1 MKNLF
6 DRAKLFFCKDREFR
20 SALYDIMGFCP
31 HNIDLYRTAF
41 AHKSQE
47 YRSKKLGNKPLNN
60 ERLEF
65 LGDAVLETVVSHI
78 VYRHFPNK
86 REGFLTNTRSKIVS
100 RESLGKLAK
109 ELHIDRLIQSQTHS
123 RTHNSYL
130 GGNSF
135 EALMG
140 AIYLDRGF
148 RYAFRFVEQR
158 IIGAVLDLES
168 VASKEV
174 NFKSKL
180 LEWSQKNRIRLEFKD
195 SATDTDNANGPS
207 FLTTIVIEGLYAG
220 EGKGYSK
227 KESHQTAAKDALT
240 KLRREPQFLDSVF
253 RAKEK
258 RTAMGAEEFFTVPK
272 IDEIEAEIAKEQ
284 SEGNTARKDNAR
296 NERSRKEKGGEQRN
310 DKRADRQKENR
321 EDKNTERKNTKARGE
336 KQNEDGAKGNAE
348 RKDRKNKGAEARK
361 EREQRRRTTERETAN
376 SESKNEAAA
385 DVSTPKTDERPRPKK
400 NASAQEPKETPA
412 AENNTAA
419 PEVETNGK
427 NAMTAPQKEQPND
440 RSQRKEQRADAEPA
454 AVANADAPRN
464 ESAVQANETL
474 ANEVAA
480 PTTAPQS
487 ETAEQSEAPTMVRHD
502 EPQPQQQPAQALPD
516 TPNILPQSDHIEAQG
531 QEATPTVQ
539 PEEPTAVFA
548 PMQLPAA
555 IADKQEA
562 EQPKEAISPDEPATP
577 VAESTDERDTLFTQ
591 EKRDASPDENSVLPV
606 EQPTAQEADQRV
618 ASAADRSTE
627 ESGAPAHYSTDET
640 PEEAPAPRTEQQKKR
655 ARRQNKAQNAAGYTN
670 TTPPPAEQSRRA
682 EKAERRLREEAHRRD
697 VERAQNDLAD
707 EAERIDSSEEESSD
721 AQPTARR
728 NNRRRRGGARR
739 RKNERN
745 NGNAENGNADNAPQQ
760 DANLN

>member
-6 DRAKLFFCKDREFR
+6 DRAKLFFSKDREFR

-284 SEGNTARKDNAR
+284 SEGAPARKDNAR

-361 EREQRRRTTERETAN
+361 EREQRRRAAERETAN
-376 SESKNEAAA
+376 GESKNEAAA

-400 NASAQEPKETPA
+400 NAPTQEPKETPA

-419 PEVETNGK
+419 PEVETNGE
-427 NAMTAPQKEQPND
+427 NAMTAPQKGQPND
-440 RSQRKEQRADAEPA
+440 RSQRDEQRADAEPA

-487 ETAEQSEAPTMVRHD
+487 ETAAQSETPTVRHD
-502 EPQPQQQPAQALPD
+502 EPLPKPEPAQALPD
-516 TPNILPQSDHIEAQG
+516 TPNILPQSDRIEAQG
-531 QEATPTVQ
+531 REATPIVQ

-548 PMQLPAA
+548 PMQLPTT
-555 IADKQEA
+555 IADELKP
-562 EQPKEAISPDEPATP
+562 EQPKESATSDEPATP
-577 VAESTDERDTLFTQ
+577 AAESTDERD
-591 EKRDASPDENSVLPV
+591 ASPDESSVLPV
-606 EQPTAQEADQRV
+606 EQPTAQEADPSV
-618 ASAADRSTE
+618 ASATDRSTE
-627 ESGAPAHYSTDET
+627 ESGAPAHSTDET
-640 PEEAPAPRTEQQKKR
+640 PEEAPTPRTEQQKKR

-682 EKAERRLREEAHRRD
+682 EKVERRLREEAHRRD

-707 EAERIDSSEEESSD
+707 EAERTDSSEEESSD
-721 AQPTARR
+721 AQPAARR

>member
-6 DRAKLFFCKDREFR
+6 DRAKLFFSKDREFR

-180 LEWSQKNRIRLEFKD
+180 LEWSQKNRTRLEFKD

-207 FLTTIVIEGLYAG
+207 FLTTVVIEGLYAG

-321 EDKNTERKNTKARGE
+321 EEKNTERKNTKARGE

-348 RKDRKNKGAEARK
+348 RKDRKNKGAETRK

-385 DVSTPKTDERPRPKK
+385 DLSTPKTDERPRPKK
-400 NASAQEPKETPA
+400 NAPTQEPKETPA
-412 AENNTAA
+412 AENSIAA
-419 PEVETNGK
+419 PEVETNGE
-427 NAMTAPQKEQPND
+427 NAITVPQKEQPHD

-464 ESAVQANETL
+464 ESAVQTNETL

-480 PTTAPQS
+480 PTTASQS
-487 ETAEQSEAPTMVRHD
+487 ETAAQAPTMVSHD
-502 EPQPQQQPAQALPD
+502 EPLPKPEPAQVLPD
-516 TPNILPQSDHIEAQG
+516 TPNILPQSDRIEAQG
-531 QEATPTVQ
+531 REATPIVQ

-555 IADKQEA
+555 IADKLKP
-562 EQPKEAISPDEPATP
+562 EQPKEAISSTDEPAAP
-577 VAESTDERDTLFTQ
+577 VAESTDKLDTLFTQ
-591 EKRDASPDENSVLPV
+591 EKRDASPDESSVLPV
-606 EQPTAQEADQRV
+606 EQSTAQEADPSV
-618 ASAADRSTE
+618 ASATDRSDE
-627 ESGAPAHYSTDET
+627 ESGAPAHSTNEM

-707 EAERIDSSEEESSD
+707 EAERTDSSEEESSD
-721 AQPTARR
+721 AQPTARC

-739 RKNERN
+739 RKNGRN
-745 NGNAENGNADNAPQQ
+745 NGNAENGNADNASQQ

>member
-6 DRAKLFFCKDREFR
+6 DRAKLFFSKDREFR

-195 SATDTDNANGPS
+195 SATDTDKANGPS

-220 EGKGYSK
+220 EGMGYSK

-284 SEGNTARKDNAR
+284 SEGTPARKDNAR

-336 KQNEDGAKGNAE
+336 KQDEDGAKGNAE

-361 EREQRRRTTERETAN
+361 EREQRRRAAERETAN
-376 SESKNEAAA
+376 GESKNEAAA
-385 DVSTPKTDERPRPKK
+385 DAPKAKTDERPRSKK
-400 NASAQEPKETPA
+400 NAPAQEPKETPA

-419 PEVETNGK
+419 PEVGTPGESAT
-427 NAMTAPQKEQPND
+427 TAPQKEQPSD
-440 RSQRKEQRADAEPA
+440 RSQRKEQRADAEPT
-454 AVANADAPRN
+454 AVQNADAPRS

-487 ETAEQSEAPTMVRHD
+487 ETAAQSEKVAQSEAPTVRHD
-502 EPQPQQQPAQALPD
+502 EQLPQPEPAQTLPD
-516 TPNILPQSDHIEAQG
+516 TPNILPQSDRIEAQG
-531 QEATPTVQ
+531 QEAMPTVQ

-555 IADKQEA
+555 IADELKP
-562 EQPKEAISPDEPATP
+562 EQPKESVTSDEPATS
-577 VAESTDERDTLFTQ
+577 VAESTDERDTPSTQ
-591 EKRDASPDENSVLPV
+591 EKHDASPDDNSVSPV
-606 EQPTAQEADQRV
+606 EQPAAQEADPSV
-618 ASAADRSTE
+618 ASVPDRRPKEAKTPPLPLTRCPRKRPHR
-627 ESGAPAHYSTDET
+627 ALNNRKNVRAVRTRLKTPPAT
-640 PEEAPAPRTEQQKKR
+640 PTPHRRRPNKVAAPRRPNAVCAKK
-655 ARRQNKAQNAAGYTN
+655 
-670 TTPPPAEQSRRA
+670 
-682 EKAERRLREEAHRRD
+682 
-697 VERAQNDLAD
+697 
-707 EAERIDSSEEESSD
+707 
-721 AQPTARR
+721 PTA
-728 NNRRRRGGARR
+728 AT
-739 RKNERN
+739 
-745 NGNAENGNADNAPQQ
+745 
-760 DANLN
+760 

>member
-6 DRAKLFFCKDREFR
+6 DRAKLFFSKDREFR

-100 RESLGKLAK
+100 RESLGRLAK

-148 RYAFRFVEQR
+148 HYAFRFVEKR

-195 SATDTDNANGPS
+195 TAADHDKANGPS
-207 FLTTIVIEGLYAG
+207 FLTTVVIEGLYAG

-227 KESHQTAAKDALT
+227 KESHQAAAKDALT
-240 KLRREPQFLDSVF
+240 KLRREPQFLDGVF

-258 RTAMGAEEFFTVPK
+258 RTAMGAEEFFVLPK
-272 IDEIEAEIAKEQ
+272 IDEIEAEIAQEQ
-284 SEGNTARKDNAR
+284 SEGNSSRKEQGRGERNRKDHRGEQRGERNEKR
-296 NERSRKEKGGEQRN
+296 NERQKDNREEKNAERRNGKNRGEQRN
-310 DKRADRQKENR
+310 ERNEARNEQSEETPKHQTER
-321 EDKNTERKNTKARGE
+321 NTERK
-336 KQNEDGAKGNAE
+336 E
-348 RKDRKNKGAEARK
+348 RRNKNAEARK
-361 EREQRRRTTERETAN
+361 EREGREGREERRQSAERNNDDHAKKAPVADHQSTEKR
-376 SESKNEAAA
+376 NEAAQA
-385 DVSTPKTDERPRPKK
+385 KEAEVQPTPAPERVEQPKVEVPAPQHEPAPDV
-400 NASAQEPKETPA
+400 QEAPAVETPQTVEA
-412 AENNTAA
+412 IAET
-419 PEVETNGK
+419 T
-427 NAMTAPQKEQPND
+427 
-440 RSQRKEQRADAEPA
+440 A
-454 AVANADAPRN
+454 AVAPTPQVTVPAT
-464 ESAVQANETL
+464 EE
-474 ANEVAA
+474 AA
-480 PTTAPQS
+480 TTAPQ
-487 ETAEQSEAPTMVRHD
+487 
-502 EPQPQQQPAQALPD
+502 PQPASTHTTDQSLPD
-516 TPNILPQSDHIEAQG
+516 TRNILPQSDRIEAQG
-531 QEATPTVQ
+531 TETPAAVEKSAPAEQ
-539 PEEPTAVFA
+539 TAVFA
-548 PMQLPAA
+548 PMELPAEA
-555 IADKQEA
+555 VSATQEA
-562 EQPKEAISPDEPATP
+562 SVQTSTREVEEQHTTANTAQSEPHTP
-577 VAESTDERDTLFTQ
+577 EVPVTAPHSETRTEEVSTVTAPEVEPF
-591 EKRDASPDENSVLPV
+591 EASPHDAEVA
-606 EQPTAQEADQRV
+606 PTE
-618 ASAADRSTE
+618 SELIEIELTE
-627 ESGAPAHYSTDET
+627 T
-640 PEEAPAPRTEQQKKR
+640 PAPRTEQQKKR

-670 TTPPPAEQSRRA
+670 TALPPAEQSRRA
-682 EKAERRLREEAHRRD
+682 EKAERKQREEAHRRA
-697 VERAQNDLAD
+697 VERAHSELAEAPENAD
-707 EAERIDSSEEESSD
+707 EVLDAESPAE
-721 AQPTARR
+721 QPAARR

-739 RKNERN
+739 RKPGRN
-745 NGNAENGNADNAPQQ
+745 NEGNGTTQHEGSDN
-760 DANLN
+760 

>member
-6 DRAKLFFCKDREFR
+6 DRAKLFFSKDREFR

-100 RESLGKLAK
+100 RESLGRLAK

-148 RYAFRFVEQR
+148 HYAFRFVEKR

-180 LEWSQKNRIRLEFKD
+180 LEWSQKNRIRLDFKD
-195 SATDTDNANGPS
+195 TAADHDKANGPS

-227 KESHQTAAKDALT
+227 KESHQAAAKDALT
-240 KLRREPQFLDSVF
+240 KLRREPQFLDGVF

-258 RTAMGAEEFFTVPK
+258 RTAMGAEEFFVLPK
-272 IDEIEAEIAKEQ
+272 IDEIEAEIAQEQNEKHSGRKEQ
-284 SEGNTARKDNAR
+284 SRGERNRKDQRGEQRSERSNKR
-296 NERSRKEKGGEQRN
+296 NERQKDNREEKNAERRNGKNRSEQRN
-310 DKRADRQKENR
+310 
-321 EDKNTERKNTKARGE
+321 ERNEVNNEHGE
-336 KQNEDGAKGNAE
+336 ETPKQTAE
-348 RKDRKNKGAEARK
+348 RKERRNKNAEARK
-361 EREQRRRTTERETAN
+361 EREGREERRQQAERANEENATKQSTAN
-376 SESKNEAAA
+376 QLPTEKRNEP
-385 DVSTPKTDERPRPKK
+385 TPLKVDNAQPEATLAPERVEQPKVEVPVPQHEP
-400 NASAQEPKETPA
+400 SPVAQEAPAVEMSQAVEPTAEVTVEVAPAPQTATPIVEQ
-412 AENNTAA
+412 AESAA
-419 PEVETNGK
+419 PQ
-427 NAMTAPQKEQPND
+427 PQ
-440 RSQRKEQRADAEPA
+440 A
-454 AVANADAPRN
+454 A
-464 ESAVQANETL
+464 QT
-474 ANEVAA
+474 
-480 PTTAPQS
+480 S
-487 ETAEQSEAPTMVRHD
+487 ETAAL
-502 EPQPQQQPAQALPD
+502 LPD
-516 TPNILPQSDHIEAQG
+516 TPNILPLSDQIEAQG
-531 QEATPTVQ
+531 TTT
-539 PEEPTAVFA
+539 PTAVETPASAEQTAVFE
-548 PMQLPAA
+548 PMQLPAETVA
-555 IADKQEA
+555 AEVVFSA
-562 EQPKEAISPDEPATP
+562 HETAHNAAERSTVASLEQPAVQSHEAPSLTSREETHAEKV
-577 VAESTDERDTLFTQ
+577 VAEPMADLFEGLSTE
-591 EKRDASPDENSVLPV
+591 A
-606 EQPTAQEADQRV
+606 PTA
-618 ASAADRSTE
+618 
-627 ESGAPAHYSTDET
+627 ESGVAET
-640 PEEAPAPRTEQQKKR
+640 ETPAPRTEQQKKR

-670 TTPPPAEQSRRA
+670 TTLPPAEQSRRA
-682 EKAERRLREEAHRRD
+682 EKAERKQREDAHRRA
-697 VERAQNDLAD
+697 VERAHSELA
-707 EAERIDSSEEESSD
+707 EAPDTTNEAPDNEPVE
-721 AQPTARR
+721 AQPAARR

-739 RKNERN
+739 RKPGSNNEST
-745 NGNAENGNADNAPQQ
+745 GATQQEGSDN
-760 DANLN
+760 

>member
-195 SATDTDNANGPS
+195 SATDTDKANGPS

-220 EGKGYSK
+220 EGMGYSK

-284 SEGNTARKDNAR
+284 SEGTPARKDNAR

-321 EDKNTERKNTKARGE
+321 EDKNTERKNTKTRSE
-336 KQNEDGAKGNAE
+336 KQDEDGAKGNAE

-361 EREQRRRTTERETAN
+361 EREQRRRAAERETAN
-376 SESKNEAAA
+376 GESKNEAAA
-385 DVSTPKTDERPRPKK
+385 DAPKAKTDERHRSKK
-400 NASAQEPKETPA
+400 NALAQEPKETPA

-419 PEVETNGK
+419 PEVSTPGESAT
-427 NAMTAPQKEQPND
+427 TAPQKEQPHY
-440 RSQRKEQRADAEPA
+440 RSQRKEQRADAEPT

-480 PTTAPQS
+480 PTTALQS
-487 ETAEQSEAPTMVRHD
+487 ETAAQSETPTVRHD
-502 EPQPQQQPAQALPD
+502 EPLPQPEPVQALPD
-516 TPNILPQSDHIEAQG
+516 TPNILPQSDRIEAQG
-531 QEATPTVQ
+531 REATPTVQ

-555 IADKQEA
+555 ITDEQKP
-562 EQPKEAISPDEPATP
+562 EQPKEATSPDELATP
-577 VAESTDERDTLFTQ
+577 VAESTDERDTLCTQ
-591 EKRDASPDENSVLPV
+591 EKRDASPDESSVLPV
-606 EQPTAQEADQRV
+606 EQPTAQETDPSV
-618 ASAADRSTE
+618 ASATDRSTE
-627 ESGAPAHYSTDET
+627 ESGVPAHSTDET

-655 ARRQNKAQNAAGYTN
+655 ARRQNKTQNAAGYTN

-707 EAERIDSSEEESSD
+707 EAERTDSSEEESSD

-739 RKNERN
+739 RKNGRN

-760 DANLN
+760 DAALN

>member
-6 DRAKLFFCKDREFR
+6 DRAKLFFSKDREFR

-195 SATDTDNANGPS
+195 SATDTDKANGPS

-220 EGKGYSK
+220 EGMGYSK

-284 SEGNTARKDNAR
+284 SEGTPARKDNAR

-336 KQNEDGAKGNAE
+336 KQDEDGAKGNAE

-361 EREQRRRTTERETAN
+361 EREQRRRAAERETAN
-376 SESKNEAAA
+376 GESKNEAAA
-385 DVSTPKTDERPRPKK
+385 DAPKAKTDERHRSKK
-400 NASAQEPKETPA
+400 NAPAQEPKETPA

-419 PEVETNGK
+419 PEVATPGESAT
-427 NAMTAPQKEQPND
+427 TASQKEQPHD

-454 AVANADAPRN
+454 AVSNADVPRN

-487 ETAEQSEAPTMVRHD
+487 ETAAQSE
-502 EPQPQQQPAQALPD
+502 
-516 TPNILPQSDHIEAQG
+516 
-531 QEATPTVQ
+531 TPTR
-539 PEEPTAVFA
+539 TAA
-548 PMQLPAA
+548 
-555 IADKQEA
+555 
-562 EQPKEAISPDEPATP
+562 
-577 VAESTDERDTLFTQ
+577 STGTCTGTTRH
-591 EKRDASPDENSVLPV
+591 
-606 EQPTAQEADQRV
+606 AQH
-618 ASAADRSTE
+618 SAAVGS
-627 ESGAPAHYSTDET
+627 Y
-640 PEEAPAPRTEQQKKR
+640 
-655 ARRQNKAQNAAGYTN
+655 
-670 TTPPPAEQSRRA
+670 
-682 EKAERRLREEAHRRD
+682 
-697 VERAQNDLAD
+697 
-707 EAERIDSSEEESSD
+707 
-721 AQPTARR
+721 
-728 NNRRRRGGARR
+728 
-739 RKNERN
+739 
-745 NGNAENGNADNAPQQ
+745 
-760 DANLN
+760 

>member
-6 DRAKLFFCKDREFR
+6 DRAKLFFSKDREFR

-100 RESLGKLAK
+100 RESLGRLAK

-148 RYAFRFVEQR
+148 HYAFRFVEKR

-195 SATDTDNANGPS
+195 TAADHDKANGPS
-207 FLTTIVIEGLYAG
+207 FLTTVVIEGLYAG

-227 KESHQTAAKDALT
+227 KESHQAAAKDALT
-240 KLRREPQFLDSVF
+240 KLRREPQFLDGVF

-258 RTAMGAEEFFTVPK
+258 RTAMGAEEFFVLPK
-272 IDEIEAEIAKEQ
+272 IDEIEAEIAQEQ
-284 SEGNTARKDNAR
+284 SEGGNGRKEQGRGERNRKDQRGEQRGERNEKR
-296 NERSRKEKGGEQRN
+296 NERQKDNREEKNAERRNGKNRGEQRN
-310 DKRADRQKENR
+310 ERNEARNEQSEETPKR
-321 EDKNTERKNTKARGE
+321 NTERK
-336 KQNEDGAKGNAE
+336 E
-348 RKDRKNKGAEARK
+348 RRNKNAEARK
-361 EREQRRRTTERETAN
+361 EREGREGREERRQPAERNNDDHAKKAPVADHQSTE
-376 SESKNEAAA
+376 K
-385 DVSTPKTDERPRPKK
+385 
-400 NASAQEPKETPA
+400 
-412 AENNTAA
+412 
-419 PEVETNGK
+419 
-427 NAMTAPQKEQPND
+427 
-440 RSQRKEQRADAEPA
+440 
-454 AVANADAPRN
+454 RN
-464 ESAVQANETL
+464 ESSQAKEAEVQPAPAPERVEQSKV
-474 ANEVAA
+474 EV
-480 PTTAPQS
+480 PAPQHELAPVVQEAS
-487 ETAEQSEAPTMVRHD
+487 AVETPQAVEAVAENTSAVAPAPQLTVPATEEAATTT
-502 EPQPQQQPAQALPD
+502 PQPQVASTRATDQSLPD
-516 TPNILPQSDHIEAQG
+516 TPNILPQSDRIEAQG
-531 QEATPTVQ
+531 TETPAAVEKSAPAEQ
-539 PEEPTAVFA
+539 TAVFA
-548 PMQLPAA
+548 PMELPA
-555 IADKQEA
+555 EA
-562 EQPKEAISPDEPATP
+562 VRA
-577 VAESTDERDTLFTQ
+577 TQ
-591 EKRDASPDENSVLPV
+591 EVSAETSAREVEEQHTTANTAQSEPRTSEVPVTAPHSETRAEEVSTVTAPEVEPFEASPLNAEVA
-606 EQPTAQEADQRV
+606 PTE
-618 ASAADRSTE
+618 SELIEIELTE
-627 ESGAPAHYSTDET
+627 T
-640 PEEAPAPRTEQQKKR
+640 PAPRTEQQKKR

-670 TTPPPAEQSRRA
+670 TTLPPAEQSRRA
-682 EKAERRLREEAHRRD
+682 EKAERKQREEAHRRA
-697 VERAQNDLAD
+697 VERAHSELAD
-707 EAERIDSSEEESSD
+707 APENVDEALDAESPTE
-721 AQPTARR
+721 QPAARR

-739 RKNERN
+739 RKPGRN
-745 NGNAENGNADNAPQQ
+745 NEGNGTTQHEGSDN
-760 DANLN
+760 

>member
-195 SATDTDNANGPS
+195 SATDTDKANGPS

-296 NERSRKEKGGEQRN
+296 NERSRKEKSGEQRN

-348 RKDRKNKGAEARK
+348 RKDRKNKGAETRK

-376 SESKNEAAA
+376 GESKNEAAA

-400 NASAQEPKETPA
+400 NAPTQEPKETPA
-412 AENNTAA
+412 AENSTAA
-419 PEVETNGK
+419 PEVETNGE
-427 NAMTAPQKEQPND
+427 NAITAPQKEQPND

-454 AVANADAPRN
+454 AVANADAPRD

-474 ANEVAA
+474 ANEATA

-487 ETAEQSEAPTMVRHD
+487 ETAAQAPTMVSHD

-516 TPNILPQSDHIEAQG
+516 TPNILPQSDRIEAQG

-555 IADKQEA
+555 IADKLKP
-562 EQPKEAISPDEPATP
+562 EQPKEAISSTDEPAAP
-577 VAESTDERDTLFTQ
+577 VAESTDELDTLFTQ
-591 EKRDASPDENSVLPV
+591 EKRDASPDESSVLPV
-606 EQPTAQEADQRV
+606 EQSTAQEADPSV
-618 ASAADRSTE
+618 ASATDRSAE
-627 ESGAPAHYSTDET
+627 ESGAPAHSTNET

-707 EAERIDSSEEESSD
+707 ESERTDSSEEESSD

-739 RKNERN
+739 RKNGRN

-760 DANLN
+760 DADPN

>member
-207 FLTTIVIEGLYAG
+207 FLTTVVIEGLYAG

-321 EDKNTERKNTKARGE
+321 EEKNTERKNTKARGE

-348 RKDRKNKGAEARK
+348 RKDRKNKGAETRK

-400 NASAQEPKETPA
+400 NAPTQEPKETPA
-412 AENNTAA
+412 AENSIAA
-419 PEVETNGK
+419 PEVETNGE
-427 NAMTAPQKEQPND
+427 NAIPAPQKEQPND

-474 ANEVAA
+474 ANEAAA

-487 ETAEQSEAPTMVRHD
+487 ETAAQAPTMVSHD

-516 TPNILPQSDHIEAQG
+516 TPNILPQSDRIEAQG

-555 IADKQEA
+555 IADKLKP
-562 EQPKEAISPDEPATP
+562 EQPKEAISSTDEPADP

-591 EKRDASPDENSVLPV
+591 EKRDASPDESSVLPV
-606 EQPTAQEADQRV
+606 EQPTAQEVDPSV
-618 ASAADRSTE
+618 ASAIDRSAE
-627 ESGAPAHYSTDET
+627 ESGAPAHSTNEML
-640 PEEAPAPRTEQQKKR
+640 EEAPAPRTEQQKKR

-682 EKAERRLREEAHRRD
+682 KKAERRLREEAHRRD

-707 EAERIDSSEEESSD
+707 EAERTDTPEEESSD

-739 RKNERN
+739 RKNGRN

-760 DANLN
+760 DADPN